1 MKNYLIYYLLITLSI
16 IVNSCSE
23 GFKEEYSKFSI
34 VLKEVTAITTPT
46 TDTTPDYTFSSTES
60 GTITYGGSCSSS
72 TTSAISGNNTITLSS
87 LSDGTYADCTI
98 KVSITVTTN
107 KSVTNLSDSLT
118 ITSFTVSS
126 AVSSSDDSSSDTAI
140 AAGQYHSCAILD
152 NGSVKC
158 WGYNNNGQLGIDNTT
173 DMGDNSGEMAVL
185 PVVNLGTGRTA
196 TAISS
201 HESHSCA
208 ILDNASV
215 KCWGNNQH
223 GRLGLGN
230 TNTIGDES
238 GEMAALTGIDLGTGR
253 TATAIFA
260 GGNHTCALLD
270 NASVKCW
277 GKNSSGQLGIGND
290 EHMGDETGEMGDDLP
305 SIDLGTGRTAT
316 AIAAGAYITCAILD
330 NASVKCWGDN
340 NIGQLGIG
348 NTTDMGDNSDEMGD
362 NLPSIDLGT
371 GRTAT
376 AIASMR
382 NHTCAILDNASVK
395 CWGENAQ
402 GQLGIDNTNLMGD
415 ETGDMGDNL
424 PSIDLGTG
432 RTATAIATGYF
443 HSCAALDN
451 GAVKC
456 WGDNFYGQLGI
467 GTTDDM
473 GNNTGEMAALT
484 GIDL

>member
-1 MKNYLIYYLLITLSI
+1 MKNYLIYYLFITLSI
-16 IVNSCSE
+16 FLNSCSE
-23 GFKEEYSKFSI
+23 GFKEKYSKISI
-34 VLKEVTAITTPT
+34 VLAEVTAITTPT

-60 GTITYGGSCSSS
+60 GAITYGGSCSSS

-87 LSDGTYADCTI
+87 LSDGPYADCTI
-98 KVSITVTTN
+98 TVSKTISTEN
-107 KSVTNLSDSLT
+107 SETNLSDSLT
-118 ITSFTVSS
+118 ITPFTVSS

-173 DMGDNSGEMAVL
+173 NMGDNSGEMAVL

-196 TAISS
+196 TAISL
-201 HESHSCA
+201 HANQSCA
-208 ILDNASV
+208 LLDNASV
-215 KCWGNNQH
+215 KCWGSNQH

-230 TNTIGDES
+230 NNSIGDQS

-253 TATAIFA
+253 TATAIAA

-277 GKNSSGQLGIGND
+277 GRNQNGQLGIGNT
-290 EHMGDETGEMGDDLP
+290 EHMGNTSNEMGDNLP

-316 AIAAGAYITCAILD
+316 AIAAGSYLTCALLD
-330 NASVKCWGDN
+330 NGAVKCWGDN

-348 NTTDMGDNSDEMGD
+348 NTTDMGDNSGEMGD
-362 NLPSIDLGT
+362 DLPSIDLGT

-376 AIASMR
+376 AIASIR
-382 NHTCAILDNASVK
+382 NHHCAILDNASVK

-432 RTATAIATGYF
+432 RTATAIAAGYF

-473 GNNTGEMAALT
+473 GNNTGEMATLT